1 MNKKII
7 VFLSLV
13 LMASLTACA
22 KESPANSPIEMA
34 IEKEHTDTSG
44 EVPKTVQPTETTEK
58 IEKTEDT
65 EDSDSIAHQSTS
77 VSYVMT
83 NPEEVEYF
91 GESPSF
97 VISYFPTH
105 IQVELLFSGPNT
117 FASYAVDD
125 TSFSEKVEI
134 LSFSPDSEGNGVSE
148 TLPSLL
154 ELKIQ
159 GDLATMIFHHGTG
172 EISEPITFKRVD

>member
-7 VFLSLV
+7 CFLSLV

-22 KESPANSPIEMA
+22 KESPASSPIEMA
-34 IEKEHTDTSG
+34 SEKK
-44 EVPKTVQPTETTEK
+44 VTVTPVEAPQTTEK
-58 IEKTEDT
+58 SEKTEKSET
-65 EDSDSIAHQSTS
+65 IEKKEVSAHQSTS

-125 TSFSEKVEI
+125 TSFSEKVEL

-154 ELKIQ
+154 ELKVQ